1 MLKGIIVFDFDGTL
15 TCQKNS
21 MTMWNLLWAGIGKSQ
36 KGALLYSMFHRG
48 IISREA
54 WFQETEQEFY
64 GTVNRVLVS
73 SVANSIKLKDNA
85 VELFRKLTGA
95 GYELYILS
103 GGIGV
108 IIDEVLASSR
118 LYFTDISAND
128 IVFNEKGE
136 LVQLKMTPYDYDG
149 KVDYIESLI
158 RRIGVHYDCV
168 YFVGN
173 SVNDLSVLSLPIKT
187 ICISPF
193 GLTQGHI
200 SRWDY
205 ICTDLKTV
213 EYYILR

>member
-1 MLKGIIVFDFDGTL
+1 M
-15 TCQKNS
+15 
-21 MTMWNLLWAGIGKSQ
+21 WAGIGKSQ
-36 KGALLYSMFHRG
+36 KDALLYSMFHRG

-136 LVQLKMTPYDYDG
+136 LVQLKMTPYDYVV
-149 KVDYIESLI
+149 K
-158 RRIGVHYDCV
+158 
-168 YFVGN
+168 
-173 SVNDLSVLSLPIKT
+173 
-187 ICISPF
+187 
-193 GLTQGHI
+193 
-200 SRWDY
+200 
-205 ICTDLKTV
+205 
-213 EYYILR
+213 